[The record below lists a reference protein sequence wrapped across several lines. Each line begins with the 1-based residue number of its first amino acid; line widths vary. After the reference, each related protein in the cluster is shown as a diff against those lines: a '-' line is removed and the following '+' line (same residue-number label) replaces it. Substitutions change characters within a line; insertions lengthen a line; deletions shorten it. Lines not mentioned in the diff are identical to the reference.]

1 MNVRTRG
8 NIYYETQTQNELLHI
23 KRCLRASFFV
33 FAYCYFQIL
42 YRSEYIFST
51 YLPKQ
56 HVNTW
61 FVRTPVRVLLLF
73 AEFCQILRSIA
84 TANTVINRLSC
95 FVYICYIIILGATF
109 TKETSEQTLGEGQKV
124 HSVVP

>member
-1 MNVRTRG
+1 MYVHEETYIMRRRRKTNYCTSNG
-8 NIYYETQTQNELLHI
+8 AYERRFSFSLIAIFRFSIEVNTSFLLT
-23 KRCLRASFFV
+23 S
-33 FAYCYFQIL
+33 
-42 YRSEYIFST
+42 
-51 YLPKQ
+51 KQ

-95 FVYICYIIILGATF
+95 FVYTCYIIIFGATF